1 MRKSLLILVLSAI
14 TCAGISQKILVVE
27 NNHSLRNIKY
37 HEGDGLMI
45 KIDDAGRMVKDVIFC
60 FTDSAVVLERSG
72 EVSLDR
78 ITAIYRENWL
88 IQTVRG
94 LSLLGGVAYFGIDS
108 FNRFINHE
116 YPVVDAGTMAI
127 SAGMVAAAFALTP
140 LKYRKINTR
149 KNWSLRIIDPN
160 AY

>member
-1 MRKSLLILVLSAI
+1 MILFAI
-14 TCAGISQKILVVE
+14 TFAGVSQKILVVE
-27 NNHSLRNIKY
+27 NIHSLRNIKY
-37 HEGDGLMI
+37 FEGNELML
-45 KIDDAGRMVKDVIFC
+45 KIDDAGKMVKDVVFC
-60 FTDSAVVLERSG
+60 FTDSAVILERSG
-72 EVSLDR
+72 EVRLDR
-78 ITAIYRENWL
+78 ISAIYRENWL

-149 KNWSLRIIDPN
+149 KNWSLRIIDTN
-160 AY
+160 AF